1 MRIMVPPRGGSLE
14 APFVTKKASR
24 RKDWIIR
31 EQVQRDARVSF
42 AELGRRAGLSAPAAA
57 ERLRRLEDA
66 GVVRG
71 YRTDVAPERL
81 GLEMAVLIEM
91 HVPRPSYARFQ
102 KAVEKLPGIRECHH
116 ISGRASF
123 MLKAA
128 VADVS
133 ALESLEGQLSQFGET
148 STSLVLSTLRA
159 GAIRGDS

>member
-14 APFVTKKASR
+14 APFVTKKASG

-116 ISGRASF
+116 ISGRAVVHD
-123 MLKAA
+123 AGRCRRRVGA
-128 VADVS
+128 
-133 ALESLEGQLSQFGET
+133 GEPG
-148 STSLVLSTLRA
+148 
-159 GAIRGDS
+159 GATEPIRGNLHVARALDAAGRGNQR